1 MDLNRAIATL
11 TLRLL
16 LGIIFFLQGFHKVFN
31 WGVQD
36 LYEEVFYNS
45 SFEVLP
51 RFLVRATAYYT
62 SYVELLAGLIIII
75 GFKRDWGLYALASVL
90 VIVSFGHG
98 MMETIWDLQ
107 HVMFRAILLITLL
120 LLPKEWDKYSLDSF
134 ISKRSK

>member
-1 MDLNRAIATL
+1 MELNRAIATL

-31 WGVQD
+31 WGIQD

-45 SFEVLP
+45 SFEILP

-62 SYVELLAGLIIII
+62 SYVELIAGFIIII

-90 VIVSFGHG
+90 VIVSIGHG
-98 MMETIWDLQ
+98 MIETIWDLQ
-107 HVMFRAILLITLL
+107 HVIFRTILLVSLL
-120 LLPKEWDKYSLDSF
+120 LLPKEWDKYSIDGIL
-134 ISKRSK
+134 KK